1 MEIIN
6 QAEPDYAEPQRQVQR
21 WLGRCMLSLQQSE
34 RLLKALLHDA
44 DITAVHTGRA
54 GEGAA
59 AFEVSRAFEKE
70 RLATMT
76 LGGQVSAF
84 LGDVVTNAVASS
96 DAKKERDLPDDR
108 ISMRFRFRQSI
119 SSEAFEALQ
128 ASMREMVALRNEWVH
143 HLVDR
148 FDLRSLEGCAL
159 ALKDL
164 QAGYDKAERFRLE
177 IQGIGKCMV
186 AAGEQIAAYFA
197 SPQGRAALFGDKIPL
212 ESTMLLGALRDA
224 VAGAAPASD
233 GTLLL
238 SAVLEKLHALH
249 PHEKPENYGYASW
262 PQVIHESRVFGMVRH
277 DAEGRKIP
285 PRVRLIGSNS
295 RGE

>member
-1 MEIIN
+1 MEPID
-6 QAEPDYAEPQRQVQR
+6 QPEPAYAEPQRQVQR

-44 DITAVHTGRA
+44 DFTAVHSGRA

-59 AFEVSRAFEKE
+59 AFEVSRTFEKE
-70 RLATMT
+70 RLAVMT
-76 LGGQVSAF
+76 LGGAVTAF
-84 LGDVVTNAVASS
+84 LGDVVTNAEAPS
-96 DAKKERDLPDDR
+96 DTKKERDLPDDR
-108 ISMRFRFRQSI
+108 MSMKFSFRQSI

-148 FDLRSLEGCAL
+148 FDLWSLEGCAL
-159 ALKDL
+159 ALEDL
-164 QAGYDKAERFRLE
+164 QAGYEKAERFRFE
-177 IQGIGKCMV
+177 VQGICKCMV
-186 AAGEQIAAYFA
+186 AAGEQMAAYFA

-212 ESTMLLGALRDA
+212 ESTMLLGALRGA
-224 VAGAAPASD
+224 VAGTAPASD

-262 PQVIHESRVFGMVRH
+262 PHVIHESRVFGIVRH

-295 RGE
+295 WYG

>member
-1 MEIIN
+1 
-6 QAEPDYAEPQRQVQR
+6 
-21 WLGRCMLSLQQSE
+21 MLSLQQSE

-44 DITAVHTGRA
+44 NVTMVHSGRA

-70 RLATMT
+70 RLASMT
-76 LGGQVSAF
+76 LGSLVSAF
-84 LGDVVTNAVASS
+84 LGDVVTNAEAPS
-96 DAKKERDLPDDR
+96 DTKKERDLPDDR
-108 ISMRFRFRQSI
+108 MSMRFSFRQSI
-119 SSEAFEALQ
+119 SSETFEILQ

-143 HLVDR
+143 HLVDQ
-148 FDLRSLEGCAL
+148 FDLTSLDGCAQ
-159 ALKDL
+159 ALENL
-164 QAGYDKAERFRLE
+164 QAGYEKAERFRLE
-177 IQGIGKCMV
+177 LQGIGKCMA

-197 SPQGRAALFGDKIPL
+197 SPQGRAALFGDKIPV
-212 ESTMLLGALRDA
+212 ESTPLCNALRDA

-233 GTLLL
+233 GTVLL

-262 PQVIHESRVFGMVRH
+262 PQVIHESRAFGMVRR
-277 DAEGRKIP
+277 DAEGRKIS
-285 PRVRLIGSNS
+285 PRVQLIGNPS

>member
-1 MEIIN
+1 
-6 QAEPDYAEPQRQVQR
+6 
-21 WLGRCMLSLQQSE
+21 
-34 RLLKALLHDA
+34 
-44 DITAVHTGRA
+44 
-54 GEGAA
+54 
-59 AFEVSRAFEKE
+59 
-70 RLATMT
+70 
-76 LGGQVSAF
+76 
-84 LGDVVTNAVASS
+84 
-96 DAKKERDLPDDR
+96 
-108 ISMRFRFRQSI
+108 
-119 SSEAFEALQ
+119 
-128 ASMREMVALRNEWVH
+128 
-143 HLVDR
+143 
-148 FDLRSLEGCAL
+148 
-159 ALKDL
+159 
-164 QAGYDKAERFRLE
+164 
-177 IQGIGKCMV
+177 MV

-238 SAVLEKLHALH
+238 SAVLEKLPALH

-262 PQVIHESRVFGMVRH
+262 PQVIHESRVFGIVRH